1 MASVFKQS
9 YTMKNKSG
17 KRVSKKSKFWYVDFK
32 DADGARKRVK
42 GFRDKAATIQLAA
55 ELEKK
60 AELARAGIVDR
71 YAEDRKKPLKQHLE
85 DFYQG
90 LLAKGDT
97 IGYAKQTKYRIEQV
111 INGCKFA
118 MWTDISASKVQRC
131 LADLRNNEN
140 GLSAQTSNYYLQSI
154 KQFCRWM
161 VQDGRASESPV
172 VHLTRIN
179 AKADRR
185 HDRRALEPDEMRRLL
200 EATIAAPCRY
210 GMEGRER
217 ALLYR
222 LAAESGL
229 RRNELQ
235 SLTVSS
241 FDFKAC
247 MVKVSCSYTKNKK
260 IAEVPLR
267 PDTAAELQSFF
278 AGKMPGVKAFGGTH
292 KQLTKKTAE
301 MLKADLADAG
311 IPYVDD
317 SERYADFHCLRH
329 TTGSLLAAS
338 GVHPK
343 VAQSIMRHSDINL
356 TMSLYTHTL
365 RGQES
370 EAVKSLPDLSLPSRE
385 SLRASGTKDRPLDTG
400 SSAYKKLAKNSYF
413 DGLQKSSVGTEDRP
427 ESPDNGD
434 KNTSHKSLNVTT
446 LGTEKAL
453 MSPGDIDSGLNT
465 SGRAQI
471 SGQRIKY
478 PDEMKCIDHI
488 ILFGDTL
495 RLSSTNRTTTNNC
508 LSS

>member
-1 MASVFKQS
+1 MASIFRQS
-9 YTMKNKSG
+9 YTVKDKNG
-17 KRVSKKSKFWYVDFK
+17 KRIRKKSAFWYVDYK
-32 DADGARKRVK
+32 TADGTRKRVK
-42 GFRDKAATIQLAA
+42 GFKDKAATVQLAA
-55 ELEKK
+55 ELERK
-60 AELARAGIVDR
+60 AELARTGIVDR

-85 DFYQG
+85 DFYQA

-97 IGYAKQTKYRIEQV
+97 IDHAKQTKYRAEQI
-111 INGCKFA
+111 INRCKFA

-131 LADLRNNEN
+131 LADLRNSEN
-140 GLSAQTSNYYLQSI
+140 GLSAQRSNYYLQSI

-172 VHLTRIN
+172 VHLTRMN

-200 EATIAAPCRY
+200 EATIAGPRRY
-210 GMEGRER
+210 GMDGRER

-229 RRNELQ
+229 RRKELQ

-241 FDFKAC
+241 FDFKTGT
-247 MVKVSCSYTKNKK
+247 VRVNCSYTKNKK
-260 IAEVPLR
+260 IAVVPLR

-278 AGKMPGVKAFGGTH
+278 AGKMPDVKAFGGTH

-317 SERYADFHCLRH
+317 AQRYADFHCLRH

-343 VAQSIMRHSDINL
+343 VAQSIMRHGDINL

-370 EAVKSLPDLSLPSRE
+370 EAVKSLPDLSLPSKE
-385 SLRASGTKDRPLDTG
+385 SLKASGTDDRALDTS
-400 SSAYKKLAKNSYF
+400 SSAYKKLAKNSYS
-413 DGLQKSSVGTEDRP
+413 DGLQTSSIGT
-427 ESPDNGD
+427 PDEPKNQKDGEVSTVD
-434 KNTSHKSLNVTT
+434 KPLQMTH
-446 LGTEKAL
+446 LGTEKEP
-453 MSPGDIDSGLNT
+453 MSTGDIDSKSNAPGSTRT
-465 SGRAQI
+465 SE
-471 SGQRIKY
+471 SRIQC
-478 PDEMKCIDHI
+478 PLIT
-488 ILFGDTL
+488 FL
-495 RLSSTNRTTTNNC
+495 RFRLAPSRNFDSR
-508 LSS
+508 